1 MKRSEINQV
10 IASADEFLK
19 AHQFYLPPFAYW
31 TPGALKKKGAEVRE
45 IVDSQLGW
53 DITDFGLGNF
63 RKDGLLLF
71 TIRNGQACQTAQG
84 QGKQYCEKI
93 MVVEVGQVTPYHF
106 HWLKMEDIIN
116 RGGGRLLVQL
126 YNATPAE
133 DLDQTSD
140 VHVSMDGVAHTF
152 KAGSVVELKPGE
164 SITLTHNL
172 YHSFWDEGGR
182 AMIGEVSLVNDD
194 KADNR
199 FHHAG
204 GRFPEI
210 EEDTDPLYLLVG
222 DYEGYFRPENRP

>member
-10 IASADEFLK
+10 ISSADEFLK

-31 TPGALKKKGAEVRE
+31 TPADWKKKGQEVCE

-63 RKDGLLLF
+63 QKDGLFLF
-71 TIRNGQACQTAQG
+71 TIRNGQGGVATVG
-84 QGKQYCEKI
+84 QGKKYCEKI

-133 DLDQTSD
+133 DLDQISD
-140 VHVSMDGVAHTF
+140 VHVSLDGVAHTI

-164 SITLTHNL
+164 SITLPHHL
-172 YHSFWDEGGR
+172 YHSFWAEGSR
-182 AMIGEVSLVNDD
+182 AMVGEVSLVNDD

-199 FHHAG
+199 FRHAG

-222 DYEGYFRPENRP
+222 DYERYFQPKTQS